1 MRGPATAK
9 LLIPRRRQLVNAY
22 RVISTVRL
30 FPVVTWPGGFVV
42 LSCVAACMH
51 VLSYVTS
58 VRLSSWINKGNY
70 YYYYYYYYHYITLEL
85 FRVA

>member
-1 MRGPATAK
+1 MRGPATTK

-30 FPVVTWPGGFVV
+30 FPGGFVV
-42 LSCVAACMH
+42 LSCVAACMY

-70 YYYYYYYYHYITLEL
+70 YYYYYYYYYYHYITLEL